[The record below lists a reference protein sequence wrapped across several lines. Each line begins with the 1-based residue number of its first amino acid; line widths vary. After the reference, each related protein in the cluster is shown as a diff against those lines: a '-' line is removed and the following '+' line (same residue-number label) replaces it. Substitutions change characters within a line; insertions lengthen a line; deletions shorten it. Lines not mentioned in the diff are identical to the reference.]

1 MKRGPKDELAA
12 PTPDPVL
19 APTSEVP
26 GDARGDDSDDELP
39 VVARMV
45 VEIRSDGS
53 RTIAR
58 GAIEDAVAGHK
69 VAVEAR
75 GDSPLSLAMALARSL
90 TSLPRLSARA
100 AVRGLLTRRSRK

>member
-1 MKRGPKDELAA
+1 MKRDPKDELAA
-12 PTPDPVL
+12 PAATPVL
-19 APTSEVP
+19 APTSEAP
-26 GDARGDDSDDELP
+26 GDDGDDDLP

-53 RTIAR
+53 RTVAR

-69 VAVEAR
+69 VAVVAR